1 MQQQPTATMFEPA
14 RNGNGGTLQLVSA
27 NSQANISSAGNLSQ
41 SSQKRTVT
49 LKKKRRNK
57 PANLDTIDAVNH
69 SGMLPLMI
77 HGNS

>member
-14 RNGNGGTLQLVSA
+14 RNGNGGTLQLVNTSIT
-27 NSQANISSAGNLSQ
+27 NMSSAGNLSQ
-41 SSQKRTVT
+41 SSQKRTVM

-57 PANLDTIDAVNH
+57 PANLDTIDAVH
-69 SGMLPLMI
+69 HSSGMLPMMI